1 MLLSDVRD
9 RLTSKQFKWVV
20 FDAVGTLIHPEPS
33 VAVAYQMIGAQ
44 HGSSLTVA
52 EASERFRRAFRRSET
67 EFFPN
72 RPQSDSVWLSS
83 DAIEL
88 ARWRWIVE
96 EVLPDVDNLDQ
107 CFEEL
112 WNHFA
117 HPASWSCFDEV
128 GTILNALT
136 DAGFRLAI
144 ATNFDSRL
152 HSVCAGHPALNSIE
166 RRFVSSE
173 IGYRKPA
180 PQFYASLIQE
190 CGVAPNQILM
200 IGDNFA
206 HDVAGPLASDMAAIL
221 LDRGLTRELPDAIRS
236 LLQLVPAGHD

>member
-1 MLLSDVRD
+1 MLLSDVRN
-9 RLTSKQFKWVV
+9 RLASKQFKWVV
-20 FDAVGTLIHPEPS
+20 FDAVGTLIQPEPS
-33 VAVAYQMIGAQ
+33 VAVAYQKIGAQ
-44 HGSSLTVA
+44 HGSRLTA
-52 EASERFRRAFRRSET
+52 AQAGERFRRAFRRSET

-72 RPQSDSVWLSS
+72 RPQSGSVWLSS
-83 DAIEL
+83 DAIER

-96 EVLPDVDNLDQ
+96 EVLPDVDNLDR
-107 CFEEL
+107 CFEDL

-117 HPASWSCFDEV
+117 QPTSWSCFEEV
-128 GTILNALT
+128 GATFNALT

-152 HSVCAGHPALNSIE
+152 HSVCEGHPALNSIE

-180 PQFYASLIQE
+180 PQFYASLILE
-190 CGVAPNQILM
+190 CGAEPNQILM

-221 LDRGLTRELPDAIRS
+221 LDRGMTRESPDAIRS
-236 LLQLVPAGHD
+236 LLQLVPAGTA